1 MQKEKIVQYSF
12 VHSVGV
18 LVYVFLVAALIQ
30 NGDKLFGKNNNV
42 ASVMAFLMLFV
53 FSATVVGGLVLAKP
67 VMLYLNGQKKEAVK
81 MLLYTVGWLLILMA
95 AVFVLLILL

>member
-1 MQKEKIVQYSF
+1 MQKEKIAQYSL
-12 VHSVGV
+12 VHSMGV
-18 LVYVFLVAALIQ
+18 LAYVFLVAILIR

-67 VMLYLNGQKKEAVK
+67 VMLYLDGQKKEAVK
-81 MLLYTVGWLLILMA
+81 MLLSTVGWLLILMA
-95 AVFVLLILL
+95 AVFILMILL

>member
-1 MQKEKIVQYSF
+1 MQKEKIAQYSF
-12 VHSVGV
+12 IHSVGV
-18 LVYVFLVAALIQ
+18 LAYVFLVAILIQ

-67 VMLYLNGQKKEAVK
+67 VMLYTDVTLGFCRSSSIGRA
-81 MLLYTVGWLLILMA
+81 TVS
-95 AVFVLLILL
+95 